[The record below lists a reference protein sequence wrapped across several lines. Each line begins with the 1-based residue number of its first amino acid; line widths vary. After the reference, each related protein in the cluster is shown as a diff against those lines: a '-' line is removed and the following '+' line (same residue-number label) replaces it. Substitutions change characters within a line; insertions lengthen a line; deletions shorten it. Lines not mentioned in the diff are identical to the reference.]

1 MGLTL
6 RRSPELLEGG
16 HHELLDV
23 RFLNDIGI
31 QKALEVEAQNRRAV
45 RSAGRGPPEPR
56 QNSPVGGR
64 QR

>member
-1 MGLTL
+1 MGLPL

-31 QKALEVEAQNRRAV
+31 QKALEVEAQMLLSHLRNTRH
-45 RSAGRGPPEPR
+45 RGKDT
-56 QNSPVGGR
+56 
-64 QR
+64 